1 VILRGEGLTVRYP
14 GSGRP
19 ALLEASVTLAEAELV
34 AVVGPNGSG
43 KTTLLRALLGSAPIS
58 AGRAIVQDRDL
69 STWSIRALAQVA
81 AVVTQR
87 EDTPFPMRVRETVM
101 LGRYAR
107 LTPAALPGEA
117 DRRAV
122 DLSLIRADV
131 LHLAE
136 RRTDTLSGGEWQR
149 VRIARALA
157 QEPRVLVLDEPT
169 ASLDLRHAMEI
180 CELLV
185 SLCQSGLATLLVTH
199 DLNLAA
205 RYASRIVFMR
215 EGAIVAD
222 GPTPAVL
229 QPDLLGQVFD
239 WPVAVVE
246 GPDRVRQVV
255 PLRRTGAE

>member
-1 VILRGEGLTVRYP
+1 MILRGELLTVRYP
-14 GSGRP
+14 GVPRP
-19 ALLEASVTLAEAELV
+19 ALDSASVALDEGELV

-43 KTTLLRALLGSAPIS
+43 KTTLLRALLGAVPLTS
-58 AGRAIVQDRDL
+58 GRASVLGRDL
-69 STWSIRALAQVA
+69 AAWPTRELARVV

-101 LGRYAR
+101 LGRYAH
-107 LTPAALPGEA
+107 LGPLGSPGA
-117 DRRAV
+117 SDHRAV
-122 DLSLIRADV
+122 EQSLQRADV
-131 LHLAE
+131 APLAD

-185 SLCQSGLATLLVTH
+185 SLSRAGLSTLLVTH

-205 RYASRIVFMR
+205 RHAGRLVCVR
-215 EGAIVAD
+215 GGAIIAD
-222 GPTPAVL
+222 GPTKAVL
-229 QPDLLGQVFD
+229 RPELLRQVFD

-246 GPDRVRQVV
+246 GPDRVAQVV
-255 PLRRTGAE
+255 PLRSQAHS

>member
-1 VILRGEGLTVRYP
+1 MILGGERLTVRYP
-14 GSGRP
+14 GADHP
-19 ALLEASVTLAEAELV
+19 ALIEATVTVAEAELV

-43 KTTLLRALLGSAPIS
+43 KTTLLRALLGASPLS
-58 AGRAIVQDRDL
+58 AGRAIVEDRDL
-69 STWSIRALAQVA
+69 STWSIRDLAKVA

-107 LTPAALPGEA
+107 LSPAGLPGEA

-122 DLSLIRADV
+122 DRSRARADV
-131 LHLAE
+131 GHLAE

-157 QEPRVLVLDEPT
+157 QEPRILVLDEPT

-180 CELLV
+180 CEFLV
-185 SLCQSGLATLLVTH
+185 SLCRSGLAALLVTH

-205 RYASRIVFMR
+205 RYAGRIVFMR
-215 EGAIVAD
+215 QGAIVAD

-229 QPDLLGQVFD
+229 RPELLQQVFN
-239 WPVAVVE
+239 WPVAVIE
-246 GPDRVRQVV
+246 GPDGVPQVV

>member
-1 VILRGEGLTVRYP
+1 MILSGEGLTVRYA
-14 GSGRP
+14 GAERP
-19 ALLEASVTLAEAELV
+19 ALVEATVTIAEAELV

-43 KTTLLRALLGSAPIS
+43 KTTLLRALLGAVPLS

-69 STWSIRALAQVA
+69 SSWPLRDLARVA

-107 LTPAALPGEA
+107 LSPAGQPGEA

-122 DLSLIRADV
+122 DQSLARADV
-131 LHLAE
+131 GHLAE

-180 CELLV
+180 CEFLIA
-185 SLCQSGLATLLVTH
+185 LCRSGLAALLVTH

-215 EGAIVAD
+215 QGAIVAD

-229 QPDLLGQVFD
+229 RPELLQQVFE

-246 GPDRVRQVV
+246 GPDRVPQVV
-255 PLRRTGAE
+255 PLSRTEPA